1 MPLLFTLDRHNG
13 VPAYR
18 QLIDQI
24 QVGIA
29 SGLLV
34 AGEELPSTR
43 ALSRELATNPM
54 TVSKAYNQLEHDGL
68 LERRPGRPLVVAR
81 TAATTDAAEGD
92 AAAEAEF
99 KKAARTLAELARTL
113 GFSPTRAKRLL
124 GETLSDLDTP

>member
-13 VPAYR
+13 IPAYR

-24 QVGIA
+24 KLGIA
-29 SGLLV
+29 SGLLE

-43 ALSRELATNPM
+43 TLSRELATNPM

-68 LERRPGRPLVVAR
+68 LERRPGRPLVIAH
-81 TAATTDAAEGD
+81 TALAADGN
-92 AAAEAEF
+92 AAAEVEF
-99 KKAARTLAELARTL
+99 KKAARSLAELARAL